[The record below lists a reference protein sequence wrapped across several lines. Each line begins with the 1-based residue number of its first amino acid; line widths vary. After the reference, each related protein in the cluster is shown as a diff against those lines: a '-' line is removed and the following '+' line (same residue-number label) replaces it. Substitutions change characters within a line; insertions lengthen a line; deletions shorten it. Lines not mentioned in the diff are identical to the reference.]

1 MRPKYYTLPLDPEL
15 LMQKKEHPGCNL
27 KQSIGHHLH
36 LIITTAFGEMQS
48 DVDFG
53 NSIWDHDFDNLTAR
67 TRQQEWMKES
77 LLKAIGKHEKRL
89 DRVKVDVLVKQ
100 EEVNALTTERRVKKR
115 LDINI
120 SARLTATSEDITFR
134 DSFFVSPL
142 SYS

>member
-1 MRPKYYTLPLDPEL
+1 MRLKYYTLPLDPDL

-27 KQSIGHHLH
+27 KQSVGHHLH

-48 DVDFG
+48 DTDFG

-77 LLKAIGKHEKRL
+77 LLQAIRKHEKRL
-89 DRVKVDVLVKQ
+89 DAIKVDVLVKQ
-100 EEVNALTTERRVKKR
+100 EEVNALSTERRVKKR

>member
-15 LMQKKEHPGCNL
+15 LMQKKEHPGCDL

>member
-48 DVDFG
+48 DADFG

-77 LLKAIGKHEKRL
+77 LLKAICKHERRL

-100 EEVNALTTERRVKKR
+100 EDINAHTTERRVKKR

>member
-1 MRPKYYTLPLDPEL
+1 MRLKYYTLPLDPEL

-27 KQSIGHHLH
+27 KQSVGHHLH

-77 LLKAIGKHEKRL
+77 LLKAIRKHETRL
-89 DRVKVDVLVKQ
+89 DAIKVDVLVKQ
-100 EEVNALTTERRVKKR
+100 EEVNAFSTERRVKKR

-120 SARLTATSEDITFR
+120 TARLTATSEDITFR

>member
-1 MRPKYYTLPLDPEL
+1 MRLKYYTLPLDPEL
-15 LMQKKEHPGCNL
+15 LMQKKEHPGCTL
-27 KQSIGHHLH
+27 KQSVSHHLH

-77 LLKAIGKHEKRL
+77 LLQAIRKHEKRL
-89 DRVKVDVLVKQ
+89 DAIKVDVLVKQ
-100 EEVNALTTERRVKKR
+100 EEVNAHSTERRVKKR

>member
-1 MRPKYYTLPLDPEL
+1 MRHKYYTLPLDPGS

-27 KQSIGHHLH
+27 KQSVGHHLH

-48 DVDFG
+48 SPDFG
-53 NSIWDHDFDNLTAR
+53 NSIWEHDFDNVTTR
-67 TRQQEWMKES
+67 IRQQEWMKQS
-77 LLKAIGKHEKRL
+77 LLQAIRKHEKRL
-89 DRVKVDVLVKQ
+89 DAVKVDVLVKQ
-100 EEVNALTTERRVKKR
+100 EEIGALSAERRVKKR

-120 SARLTATSEDITFR
+120 TGRLTATSEDITFR

>member
-1 MRPKYYTLPLDPEL
+1 MRPKYYSLPLDPEL

-36 LIITTAFGEMQS
+36 LIVTTAFGEMQS

-67 TRQQEWMKES
+67 ARQQEWMKES
-77 LLKAIGKHEKRL
+77 LLQAIRKHEKRL

-100 EEVNALTTERRVKKR
+100 EEVNALTTERRIKKR

>member
-1 MRPKYYTLPLDPEL
+1 MRLKYYTLPLDPEL

-27 KQSIGHHLH
+27 KQSVGHHLH

-77 LLKAIGKHEKRL
+77 LLQAIRKHEKRL
-89 DRVKVDVLVKQ
+89 DAIKVDVLVKQ
-100 EEVNALTTERRVKKR
+100 EEVNALSTERRVKKR

>member
-1 MRPKYYTLPLDPEL
+1 MRLKYYTLPLDPEL
-15 LMQKKEHPGCNL
+15 LMQKKEHPGCTL
-27 KQSIGHHLH
+27 KQSVGHHLH

-48 DVDFG
+48 SPDFG

-77 LLKAIGKHEKRL
+77 LLQAIRKHEKRL
-89 DRVKVDVLVKQ
+89 DAIKVDVLVKQ
-100 EEVNALTTERRVKKR
+100 EEVNAFSTERRVKKR